1 MIFDDNVNLAIGEV
15 AEWSIALPWKGSIR
29 ATVSR
34 VRIPVSPPLY
44 FLFFCSKYTHKGRQM
59 PDFKKQ
65 LTTFVQMLRNIED
78 EFKLH
83 SLTPNEQAVF
93 YTIMKSNDVCNI
105 SKIVDESGLS
115 RSTVYKILR
124 KLEDNNLI
132 EAFQSESDK
141 RESIVSLKV

>member
-1 MIFDDNVNLAIGEV
+1 
-15 AEWSIALPWKGSIR
+15 
-29 ATVSR
+29 
-34 VRIPVSPPLY
+34 
-44 FLFFCSKYTHKGRQM
+44 M
-59 PDFKKQ
+59 PEFKKQ
-65 LTTFVQMLRNIED
+65 LEAFVKMLRNIED

-83 SLTPNEQAVF
+83 SLTPNEQAIF
-93 YTIMKSNDVCNI
+93 YTIIKSDSECNI
-105 SKIVDESGLS
+105 SQIVDKSGLS

>member
-1 MIFDDNVNLAIGEV
+1 
-15 AEWSIALPWKGSIR
+15 
-29 ATVSR
+29 
-34 VRIPVSPPLY
+34 
-44 FLFFCSKYTHKGRQM
+44 M

-65 LTTFVQMLRNIED
+65 LKTFVEMLRNIED

-93 YTIMKSNDVCNI
+93 FTVMKSDEVCNI

-124 KLEDNNLI
+124 KLEGNNLV
-132 EAFQSESDK
+132 EAFQSKSDK
-141 RESIVSLKV
+141 RESIVTLKV

>member
-1 MIFDDNVNLAIGEV
+1 M

-34 VRIPVSPPLY
+34 VRIPVSPP
-44 FLFFCSKYTHKGRQM
+44 FA
-59 PDFKKQ
+59 
-65 LTTFVQMLRNIED
+65 TFVQMLRNIED

-93 YTIMKSNDVCNI
+93 YTILKSNDICNI

>member
-1 MIFDDNVNLAIGEV
+1 
-15 AEWSIALPWKGSIR
+15 
-29 ATVSR
+29 
-34 VRIPVSPPLY
+34 
-44 FLFFCSKYTHKGRQM
+44 M
-59 PDFKKQ
+59 PDFKLQ
-65 LTTFVQMLRNIED
+65 LKTFVEMLRNIED

-93 YTIMKSNDVCNI
+93 FTVMKSDEVCNI

-124 KLEDNNLI
+124 KLEGNNLV
-132 EAFQSESDK
+132 EAFQSKSDK

>member
-1 MIFDDNVNLAIGEV
+1 
-15 AEWSIALPWKGSIR
+15 
-29 ATVSR
+29 
-34 VRIPVSPPLY
+34 
-44 FLFFCSKYTHKGRQM
+44 M
-59 PDFKKQ
+59 PDFKSQ
-65 LTTFVQMLRNIED
+65 LKTFVEMLRNIED

-93 YTIMKSNDVCNI
+93 YTIMKTDEVCNI

-124 KLEDNNLI
+124 KLEGNNLVV
-132 EAFQSESDK
+132 AFQSKSDK

>member
-1 MIFDDNVNLAIGEV
+1 MPLERWQSGRSRYLGKVVYGQPYPGFESLSLRHCIF
-15 AEWSIALPWKGSIR
+15 
-29 ATVSR
+29 
-34 VRIPVSPPLY
+34 Y
-44 FLFFCSKYTHKGRQM
+44 FFCSKYTHKGRQM

-83 SLTPNEQAVF
+83 ALTPNEQAVF
-93 YTIMKSNDVCNI
+93 YTILKSNDMCNI

-124 KLEDNNLI
+124 KLEENNLV

>member
-1 MIFDDNVNLAIGEV
+1 
-15 AEWSIALPWKGSIR
+15 
-29 ATVSR
+29 
-34 VRIPVSPPLY
+34 
-44 FLFFCSKYTHKGRQM
+44 M

-65 LTTFVQMLRNIED
+65 LKTFVEMLRNIED

-93 YTIMKSNDVCNI
+93 FTIMKSDEVCNI

-124 KLEDNNLI
+124 KLEGNNLV
-132 EAFQSESDK
+132 EAFQSKSDK

>member
-1 MIFDDNVNLAIGEV
+1 
-15 AEWSIALPWKGSIR
+15 
-29 ATVSR
+29 
-34 VRIPVSPPLY
+34 
-44 FLFFCSKYTHKGRQM
+44 M

-65 LTTFVQMLRNIED
+65 LITFVQMLRNIED

-93 YTIMKSNDVCNI
+93 YTILKSDDICNI

-132 EAFQSESDK
+132 CLLYTSPSPRDTPISRMPSSA
-141 RESIVSLKV
+141 

>member
-1 MIFDDNVNLAIGEV
+1 M
-15 AEWSIALPWKGSIR
+15 AEWSIALPWKGSIW

-34 VRIPVSPPLY
+34 VRIPVSPP
-44 FLFFCSKYTHKGRQM
+44 FEFFTFFVQNINIKGKQM
-59 PDFKKQ
+59 PNFKKQ

-93 YTIMKSNDVCNI
+93 YTILKSNDVCNI

-132 EAFQSESDK
+132 EALQSESDK